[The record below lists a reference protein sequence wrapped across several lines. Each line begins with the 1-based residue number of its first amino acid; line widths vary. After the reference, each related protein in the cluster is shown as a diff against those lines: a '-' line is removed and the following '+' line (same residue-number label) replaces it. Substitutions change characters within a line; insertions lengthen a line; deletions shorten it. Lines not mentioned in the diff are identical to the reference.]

1 MQTSTMNCELKESAP
16 GQFDLTGVLGFDTV
30 VALLAQGHSRFDGK
44 TTVAVNLAGV
54 THADSAGLALLLEW
68 LREARQQGRT
78 LTYQAVPAQLHAL
91 ARISEVADWLGAET
105 K

>member
-1 MQTSTMNCELKESAP
+1 MQAAIMHCELKETAA
-16 GQFDLTGVLGFDTV
+16 GQFALTGKLGFDTV
-30 VALLAQGHSRFDGK
+30 VALLDQGREQFAGK
-44 TTVAVNLAGV
+44 SAIQVNLAGV

-91 ARISEVADWLGAET
+91 ARISEVADWLAA
-105 K
+105 